1 MRPDRQVDRPRAAM
15 TAAFASAG
23 IMIGTYAARTPSMKG
38 DLDLTDGDLGWAATV
53 VGLSAIAAMRLAP
66 ALTRRLGSGRVVYGA
81 ALALPLALAANG
93 LVTSFWQLMVVQV
106 FFGGS
111 QGVFDVAA
119 NSHAVGL
126 EHRTGRPLMN
136 TCHAAWSI
144 GSLSGAL
151 IGAAVADSLP
161 RSVHQSILAVLLVVT
176 VAALCRV
183 LISDRMSDGVSDGA
197 AAPAPARAR
206 LPWRPQ
212 LLLLGAIGA
221 IAMTAEAGVVNWSAV
236 LLHDHL
242 AASLGVAALATF
254 CFTGFQASGR
264 LVGDRLLAR
273 YSRVALIRVGTLV
286 AAAGMTI
293 IVTSGSAVAAL
304 VGYAVLGIGSATSLP
319 MLFGLA
325 GRLET
330 DPDASATAVSRF
342 GMVTYAG
349 LLVSPAVIGWSAD
362 HIGLTRTLA
371 VLVPAF
377 LLAAATVGLGAPRP
391 AVGAGADSR
400 TDAGTAPDAEAGS
413 PGGSF

>member
-1 MRPDRQVDRPRAAM
+1 MRADRQIDRPRWAM
-15 TAAFASAG
+15 VAAFASAG

-53 VGLSAIAAMRLAP
+53 VGLSAILAMRLAP
-66 ALTRRLGSGRVVYGA
+66 VLTRRLGSGRVVFGA

-93 LVTSFWQLMVVQV
+93 LVTSYWQLMVIQV

-126 EHRTGRPLMN
+126 EHRIGRPLMN

-144 GSLSGAL
+144 GSLTGAL
-151 IGAAVADSLP
+151 VGAAVAGSLP
-161 RSVHQSILAVLLVVT
+161 RSVHQSILAVLLVAA

-183 LISDRMSDGVSDGA
+183 LTSDGVRA
-197 AAPAPARAR
+197 EAAPPPTRTRA
-206 LPWRPQ
+206 PWRPQ

-221 IAMTAEAGVVNWSAV
+221 IAMTAEAGVINWSAV

-273 YSRVALIRVGTLV
+273 FSRVALIRVGTLV

-293 IVTSGSAVAAL
+293 IVTSGSAAVAL
-304 VGYAVLGIGSATSLP
+304 VGYGVLGLGSATSLP

-325 GRLET
+325 GRLEA
-330 DPDASATAVSRF
+330 DPSASATAVSRF
-342 GMVTYAG
+342 GILTYAG

-377 LLAAATVGLGAPRP
+377 LLAAASVGLGAPRGSRRP
-391 AVGAGADSR
+391 AGGAGAEAR
-400 TDAGTAPDAEAGS
+400 GAGATLHSD
-413 PGGSF
+413 